1 VGGVFKKLQLLGAVI
16 GALMLALAA
25 PAGAATVAG
34 TNIVNSLGTIVNNSG
49 TQNFAPGD
57 LTDGVDGINGAFYDN
72 GKHYFDYIFSFSLPA
87 EGSVSITGD
96 QTAGTNVLDFHAAL
110 FRSSPAGTDL
120 LVGSSPN
127 KFISLTDT
135 TDRVSE
141 DETSGG
147 TTNLTSLI
155 IGPGTYY
162 LRLFGTIAGVSDNSV
177 LTSLSGTIT
186 ATPIPAG
193 LPLFVTALGA
203 LGFIARRR
211 KTAATTAAV

>member
-1 VGGVFKKLQLLGAVI
+1 G
-16 GALMLALAA
+16 
-25 PAGAATVAG
+25 
-34 TNIVNSLGTIVNNSG
+34 
-49 TQNFAPGD
+49 
-57 LTDGVDGINGAFYDN
+57 
-72 GKHYFDYIFSFSLPA
+72 
-87 EGSVSITGD
+87 
-96 QTAGTNVLDFHAAL
+96 
-110 FRSSPAGTDL
+110 SSPAGSDL

-127 KFISLTDT
+127 KFIFLTDT
-135 TDRVSE
+135 TGLVSE

-177 LTSLSGTIT
+177 LTSLNGTIT

-203 LGFIARRR
+203 LGFMARRR
-211 KTAATTAAV
+211 RTAVPTAAV

>member
-1 VGGVFKKLQLLGAVI
+1 V
-16 GALMLALAA
+16 
-25 PAGAATVAG
+25 T
-34 TNIVNSLGTIVNNSG
+34 
-49 TQNFAPGD
+49 
-57 LTDGVDGINGAFYDN
+57 
-72 GKHYFDYIFSFSLPA
+72 
-87 EGSVSITGD
+87 ITGD

-110 FRSSPAGTDL
+110 FSSSPAGSDL

-127 KFISLTDT
+127 KFIFLTDT
-135 TDRVSE
+135 TGLVSE

-177 LTSLSGTIT
+177 LTSLNGTIT

-203 LGFIARRR
+203 LGFMARRR
-211 KTAATTAAV
+211 RAAAPTAAV